1 MKSNR
6 RFGRVKVTATGTGLV
21 SRSGVALWR
30 ELTEL
35 TGLVEGW
42 TEQLLDTYK
51 AMPTVHAPG
60 RVLSDL
66 AVTIA
71 DGGDAL
77 AHLATLRDQ
86 DKLFGQVAS
95 DTTAWRVVDRVD
107 AEHLARMRQV
117 RAVAR
122 ERAWAAG
129 AGPDLSTGLTI
140 DIDATI
146 TLAHS
151 EKENA
156 AATWKRTFGFH
167 PLMAYLD
174 RPDVSGGEALAGML
188 RRGNAGSNTAADHQ
202 QVLMLALAALPAHV
216 RPRPG
221 EPDSPQLLVRTD
233 SAGATHAFAKHLREA
248 GCGFSMG
255 FAVDAPVQ
263 TAVLALPEQAWVKA
277 HNVDGEERDGAWLV
291 EITDQLDLSKWPT
304 GSRVIVRRERPHPGA
319 QMRFTDS
326 DGHRFTA
333 FITDTDGGQLP
344 ELEVRH
350 RRHARVEDRIRC
362 GKSTGLRNMPCKS
375 FAQNEVWLELCLTAA
390 DLITW
395 SQALCFSG
403 ELAKCEPA
411 TFRYRISAIA
421 GRLIRSG
428 RQWRLHLDKDWQW
441 ATDLATAFNRLRA
454 APWPC

>member
-6 RFGRVKVTATGTGLV
+6 RCGRVKVMATGTGLV

-30 ELTEL
+30 ELTEF
-35 TGLVEGW
+35 TGLVDGW
-42 TEQLLDTYK
+42 TEELLDTYK
-51 AMPTVHAPG
+51 AVPTVHAPG
-60 RVLSDL
+60 RVLADL

-86 DKLFGQVAS
+86 DKLFGVVAS
-95 DTTAWRVVDRVD
+95 DPTAWRVINRVD
-107 AEHLARMRQV
+107 AEHLRRIRKV
-117 RAVAR
+117 RAAAR

-129 AGPDLSTGLTI
+129 AGPDLSAGLTI
-140 DIDATI
+140 DLDATI
-146 TLAHS
+146 TLSHS

-167 PLMAYLD
+167 PLLAYLD
-174 RPDVSGGEALAGML
+174 RPDISGGEALAGML
-188 RRGNAGSNTAADHQ
+188 RPGNAGSNTAADHKK
-202 QVLMLALAALPAHV
+202 VLALALAALPAQA
-216 RPRPG
+216 RPRPD
-221 EPDSPQLLVRTD
+221 EPGSPQVLIRTD
-233 SAGATHAFAKHLREA
+233 SAGATYAFAKDLRDA

-255 FAVDAPVQ
+255 FAVDGPVQ
-263 TAVLALPEQAWVKA
+263 TAVLALDEDAWIPA
-277 HNVDGEERDGAWLV
+277 HNLDGEPRDGAWVV

-304 GSRVIVRRERPHPGA
+304 GSRVIIRRERPHPGA

-333 FITDTDGGQLP
+333 FITDTEGGELP

-350 RRHARVEDRIRC
+350 RSHARVEDRIRT

-375 FAQNEVWLELCLTAA
+375 YAQNELWLELCLTAA

-395 SQALCFSG
+395 SQALCFTN
-403 ELAKCEPA
+403 ELARCEPA
-411 TFRYRISAIA
+411 TFRYRICAIA
-421 GRLIRSG
+421 GRLISSG
-428 RQWRLHLDKDWQW
+428 RQKTLQLDRDWPW
-441 ATDLATAFNRLRA
+441 AADLATAFDRLRA
-454 APWPC
+454 APWPA